1 VNGAPYVVGFDGS
14 EGAKAALRWALW
26 AAAPDHAPVEAVAA
40 WAASLHAVSPWLPA
54 PAVDESEFVLA
65 FREVLRR
72 EMAGVEGARGVDLRV
87 VRGAPGPTLVA
98 AATHARCLAVGRRG
112 HGGFAGLLLGS
123 VADHCLR
130 HSYSPVALT
139 PVDDALRP
147 DGSVVVGVDGSERS
161 DAAVRF
167 AAGEADRRG
176 GRLVALHAWD
186 WLAQP
191 GAFDPTFD
199 RDAAVRYA
207 ATAVMRVLG
216 ERPVDVVA
224 VNDRP
229 ARALLERSAAGDLV
243 IVGSRGLSAVR
254 GSFVGSV
261 SRQLAHHAPSTVVVV
276 P

>member
-1 VNGAPYVVGFDGS
+1 LS
-14 EGAKAALRWALW
+14 

-65 FREVLRR
+65 FREVLRH
-72 EMAGVEGARGVDLRV
+72 EMAGIDGARSVELRV
-87 VRGAPGPTLVA
+87 VHGAPGPTLVA
-98 AATHARCLAVGRRG
+98 AASRARCLVVGRRG
-112 HGGFAGLLLGS
+112 HGGFGGLLLGS

-130 HSYSPVALT
+130 QSYGPVALV
-139 PVDDALRP
+139 PIDDASRS
-147 DGSVVVGVDGSERS
+147 DGSVVVGVDGSETS

-176 GRLVALHAWD
+176 RPLIALHAWD

-191 GAFDPTFD
+191 GSFDPKFD
-199 RDAAVRYA
+199 CDAAARYA
-207 ATAVMRVLG
+207 TTAVVRVLG

-229 ARALLERSAAGDLV
+229 ARALMQRSAAGDLV
-243 IVGSRGLSAVR
+243 VVGSRGLGAVR
-254 GSFVGSV
+254 GSFVGSI
-261 SRQLAHHAPSTVVVV
+261 SRQLAHHAPSTVVIV